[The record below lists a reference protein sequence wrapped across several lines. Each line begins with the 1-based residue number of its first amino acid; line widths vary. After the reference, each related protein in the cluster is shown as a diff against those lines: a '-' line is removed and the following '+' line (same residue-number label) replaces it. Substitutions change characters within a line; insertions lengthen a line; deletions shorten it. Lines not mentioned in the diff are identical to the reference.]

1 MTEEE
6 IKVLLKTK
14 LKHKDKEIL
23 FSEFRDIFESQ
34 LLPVN
39 FEEFTE
45 KRKKEDDFELLSQ
58 KISDGNM
65 ILEQDEEYEEESFDY
80 NTHKRI

>member
-6 IKVLLKTK
+6 IKALLKTK
-14 LKHKDKEIL
+14 LKHKDKQIL
-23 FSEFRDIFESQ
+23 FQEFRDIFENS

-45 KRKKEDDFELLSQ
+45 KRKKEEDFELLSE
-58 KISDGNM
+58 KVSDGNM
-65 ILEQDEEYEEESFDY
+65 ILE
-80 NTHKRI
+80 

>member
-23 FSEFRDIFESQ
+23 FSEFRDIFES
-34 LLPVN
+34 
-39 FEEFTE
+39 
-45 KRKKEDDFELLSQ
+45 
-58 KISDGNM
+58 
-65 ILEQDEEYEEESFDY
+65 
-80 NTHKRI
+80 

>member
-45 KRKKEDDFELLSQ
+45 KRKKEDDFELLS
-58 KISDGNM
+58 
-65 ILEQDEEYEEESFDY
+65 
-80 NTHKRI
+80 